1 MTFLDLAQTLVQL
14 ANTAVF
20 PLLQAF
26 AFLGFL
32 IGVVRYFFMGGE
44 EGRSQG
50 RQFMLWSVVGFAVLF
65 STWGLVNLLLA
76 TLPQ

>member
-1 MTFLDLAQTLVQL
+1 MTFLAFVNQLIGLVNNTL
-14 ANTAVF
+14 F

-26 AFLGFL
+26 AFIGFL

-65 STWGLVNLLLA
+65 STWGLVRLLLA
-76 TLPQ
+76 TLPS